1 MANIYLTVTVRCCL
15 ERWSGPSGDAEM
27 VLQMEA
33 DDAPSLECTDALQK
47 TIKVALSNLTEAWLK
62 KEAEEDEAD

>member
-1 MANIYLTVTVRCCL
+1 
-15 ERWSGPSGDAEM
+15 M

-47 TIKVALSNLTEAWLK
+47 TIKVALSNLNTALLEEEEA
-62 KEAEEDEAD
+62 DEA